1 MVGSRDMTGRIFS
14 LFPVKNFVP
23 VTLSGHRNT
32 VIGCYFED
40 KSLNVSFLP
49 TPLQNLCLEKYTV
62 IYSKKCIR

>member
-49 TPLQNLCLEKYTV
+49 TPSAEFMFGKIPSNIL
-62 IYSKKCIR
+62 